1 MSLTE
6 TVGPGM
12 LVSLTYRIRERGGD
26 LVEPSDLP
34 VGYIYDGES
43 ELIGGMDHSLLG
55 KTAGD
60 VVELTLEPHQAFGAH
75 DPSLTFT
82 DEIAN
87 VPPQFRLLGAEV
99 PMQSETGELETFYV
113 TRIENGRLA
122 VDGNHPLAGKAL
134 DFRVQ
139 IHEVRKATSDDIVR
153 LKSREPG
160 STPLN

>member
-1 MSLTE
+1 MSLIE

-12 LVSLTYRIRERGGD
+12 FVSLTYRIRERGGD
-26 LVEPSDLP
+26 LVEQSDLP
-34 VGYIYDGES
+34 VGYIYGGES
-43 ELIGGMDHSLLG
+43 ELIGGMDQALLG

-60 VVELTLEPHQAFGAH
+60 VVEFTLEPDQAFGAH
-75 DPSLTFT
+75 DPSLKFT

-99 PMQSETGELETFYV
+99 PMQSETGELKTFYV
-113 TRIENGRLA
+113 TQIENGRLT

-139 IHEVRKATSDDIVR
+139 IHEVRKASSDDIVR

-160 STPLN
+160 PTSLN